1 MAGWRLN
8 RVVHALRQGAIIAYP
23 SDTIWGLGC
32 DPINPLAVKKLQ
44 EIKRRPSTKGLIL
57 LGHRVEQFDFC
68 IEKTMIDALYQQAFR
83 HKQKP
88 TTWVVP
94 AARHCPPWLA
104 ANKQSIAIRLTDK
117 PLIKSICSLLQRPV
131 ISTSANISGRPS
143 ARNRLQI
150 QRNFHTS
157 VDFIVEDHEAHSS
170 LSGNQK
176 ASRII
181 DLKTGKILR
190 P

>member
-1 MAGWRLN
+1 MVGWRLN
-8 RVVHALRQGAIIAYP
+8 RVVHALRKGAIVAYP

-32 DPINPLAVKKLQ
+32 DPVNPLAVKKLQ

-57 LGHRVEQFDFC
+57 LGHKAEQFDFC
-68 IEKTMIDALYQQAFR
+68 IDKSTIDTLQKEATQ

-94 AARHCPPWLA
+94 AAKNCPPWLTTG
-104 ANKQSIAIRLTDK
+104 KQTIAIRLTDK
-117 PLIKSICSLLQRPV
+117 PLIKALCSLLQRPV
-131 ISTSANISGRPS
+131 ISTSANLSGRPP
-143 ARNRLQI
+143 ARNGLQI

-157 VDFIVEDHEAHSS
+157 VDFIIEDHDDHSS
-170 LSGNQK
+170 LSGKQK